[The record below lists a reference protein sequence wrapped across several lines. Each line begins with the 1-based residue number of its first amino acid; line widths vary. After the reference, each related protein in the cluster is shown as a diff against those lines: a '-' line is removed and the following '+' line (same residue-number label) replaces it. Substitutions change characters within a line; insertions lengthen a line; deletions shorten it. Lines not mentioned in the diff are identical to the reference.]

1 MSKKRRNFSS
11 KFKSK
16 VALEAIRGELTLTE
30 LAGKHEVHQSQV
42 AAWKKQALDG
52 MQGTFSGAPINDK
65 AKHQKAVKELH
76 AKIGQLLIEK
86 DFLSRAFGQ

>member
-42 AAWKKQALDG
+42 AAWKK
-52 MQGTFSGAPINDK
+52 
-65 AKHQKAVKELH
+65 
-76 AKIGQLLIEK
+76 
-86 DFLSRAFGQ
+86 